1 MHSSFIAIFVAVLAP
16 KAVLASPQWHPHA
29 PPGPINRWHHGPS
42 SLEPSATASIAAG
55 ILPTGVSGAGST
67 GIPKMADER
76 KKISAGILPTGV
88 SSAGSTATPK
98 KPDVK
103 KKEEGVS
110 GVASAGSTGTLAP
123 AASASQ
129 DRTLLDAA

>member
-1 MHSSFIAIFVAVLAP
+1 
-16 KAVLASPQWHPHA
+16 
-29 PPGPINRWHHGPS
+29 
-42 SLEPSATASIAAG
+42 
-55 ILPTGVSGAGST
+55 
-67 GIPKMADER
+67 MADER

-98 KPDVK
+98 KPDVKK